1 MLRGNCLGAET
12 IEYHLLFAATRAAEY
27 PLQVDDC
34 SITEARHLYRNRG
47 IKMVL
52 SAISVE
58 TGSCRSEPLEALGC
72 TGNPEYV
79 QSLSNA
85 GFDAG
90 RPFSCS
96 WLRLLKLE
104 SHPSWL
110 PFS

>member
-12 IEYHLLFAATRAAEY
+12 TEYHLLFAATRAAEY

-58 TGSCRSEPLEALGC
+58 TGSCRSEPLEALGAALVIQNMYKALA
-72 TGNPEYV
+72 TLDSMPG
-79 QSLSNA
+79 
-85 GFDAG
+85 G
-90 RPFSCS
+90 
-96 WLRLLKLE
+96 
-104 SHPSWL
+104 PSVA
-110 PFS
+110 PGSAF